1 MPRLG
6 NAHVAVSKFAFHIP
20 LYGDSPKQIDR
31 KKRPAVAMDGRAA
44 SFAIRSRSFAK
55 LATRVPHCS
64 RPARLEQVLQRRH
77 LFLLHVQQFSPL
89 LLAQP
94 VQLFM
99 EQHDLEF
106 GLQIDFVVVL
116 GRDPILV

>member
-1 MPRLG
+1 MPRLR
-6 NAHVAVSKFAFHIP
+6 NAHVTVSKFACHIP

-31 KKRPAVAMDGRAA
+31 RKRPAVALDGRAA

-94 VQLFM
+94 VQFFM

-106 GLQIDFVVVL
+106 GLQIDFVIVF
-116 GRDPILV
+116 GRDPVLV

>member
-1 MPRLG
+1 MRRFG

-44 SFAIRSRSFAK
+44 SFAIRSRRLAK
-55 LATRVPHCS
+55 LATRIPHCS

-94 VQLFM
+94 VQFFM

-106 GLQIDFVVVL
+106 GLQIDFVIVF
-116 GRDPILV
+116 GRDPVLV